1 MKGCNFK
8 VAQTVKEY
16 KLDTPDLEREFPF
29 QGKSEFLLLP
39 LSLENNATVTGTAS
53 ILEQFGAEFG
63 IPCAHADRFFAF
75 DREKKVKKSRL

>member
-8 VAQTVKEY
+8 VAQTVKED

-39 LSLENNATVTGTAS
+39 LSLENNATVTGTVS
-53 ILEQFGAEFG
+53 ILEQFGAELG
-63 IPCAHADRFFAF
+63 IPYAHADRFFAF
-75 DREKKVKKSRL
+75 DREKKLKKSRL